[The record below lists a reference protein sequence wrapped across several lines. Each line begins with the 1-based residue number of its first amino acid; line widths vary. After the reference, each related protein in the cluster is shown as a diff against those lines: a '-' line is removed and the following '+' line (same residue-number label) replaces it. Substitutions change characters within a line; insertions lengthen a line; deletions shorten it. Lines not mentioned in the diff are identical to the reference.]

1 MRSSMR
7 VLALKGLCVVFVQE
21 SHCYPELTKLHDHI
35 SGAFT
40 GCVITQRQ
48 LFAHEKMALRLM
60 LVYVLFLK
68 TTAEC

>member
-1 MRSSMR
+1 MR

-21 SHCYPELTKLHDHI
+21 RHRYPELTKLRDHI

-48 LFAHEKMALRLM
+48 LFAHEKMALGLM